1 MQCSFAKWAEAY
13 AIPNQRAS
21 TCAKVFVKNWICK
34 FGIPDSMHS
43 DKGRNFESTVFQ
55 ETCMLLGIN
64 KTRSTAYHPEGN
76 GQVENLHR
84 TMKSMLTAR
93 AEEQPGSWDEQLD
106 FCMMAYRSSV
116 HASTGHS
123 TFELIF
129 GHEMRIPLDVM
140 MGNADE
146 TESTYT
152 KFVVDLCERL
162 IQAHQYIL
170 YIAFCYP
177 IRI

>member
-1 MQCSFAKWAEAY
+1 
-13 AIPNQRAS
+13 
-21 TCAKVFVKNWICK
+21 
-34 FGIPDSMHS
+34 MHS
-43 DKGRNFESTVFQ
+43 DQGRNFESTVFQ
-55 ETCMLLGIN
+55 ETCILLGIN
-64 KTRSTAYHPEGN
+64 ETRSTAHNPEGN

-106 FCMMAYRSSV
+106 FCMMAYQSSV

-123 TFELIF
+123 LFELIF

-146 TESTYT
+146 TESAYT
-152 KFVVDLCERL
+152 KFVVDLREKL
-162 IQAHQYIL
+162 IQAHQDVREKL
-170 YIAFCYP
+170 KVAQSRQKDAFDKGDKYTVN
-177 IRI
+177 RGDSDWQAW